1 MTSQSQPGYPHR
13 CHVTTTCRRLN
24 ECSCPSPELATPP
37 EHSPLFRLNI
47 QRRTTSISAAM
58 YARFIGFAI
67 NKNLQQSRVRVYVYP
82 FNYFSSLP
90 AHPNHKDSNLV
101 DDIRPTGSG
110 SETGADDRVN
120 VVRSSTTPSSS
131 RENDGHATSY
141 VAETARQGV
150 GKALET
156 GLEIGEMAKKTLD
169 NVWDLTKDTTNMVKE
184 AVTSDP
190 KEKNDVPPTDQ
201 FVDDLRKRAGGY
213 DLKKK
218 G

>member
-1 MTSQSQPGYPHR
+1 
-13 CHVTTTCRRLN
+13 
-24 ECSCPSPELATPP
+24 
-37 EHSPLFRLNI
+37 
-47 QRRTTSISAAM
+47 M

-82 FNYFSSLP
+82 FNFFSSLP

-110 SETGADDRVN
+110 LETGADDRVN
-120 VVRSSTTPSSS
+120 VVKSSTTPSPS
-131 RENDGHATSY
+131 RESDGDATSF
-141 VAETARQGV
+141 VAETAKQGV

-184 AVTSDP
+184 AVTGDP
-190 KEKNDVPPTDQ
+190 EEKNDVPPTDH